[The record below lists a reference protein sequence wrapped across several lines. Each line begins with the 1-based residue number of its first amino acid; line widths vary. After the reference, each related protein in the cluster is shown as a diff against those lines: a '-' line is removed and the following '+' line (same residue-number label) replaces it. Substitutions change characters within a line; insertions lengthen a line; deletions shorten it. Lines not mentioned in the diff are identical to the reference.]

1 MRVSADDRAR
11 AASTWLRLALLALLL
26 GSFALRLHELTRQDI
41 WWDEAR
47 NIDVA
52 LRPFLQIATA
62 PELDIQP
69 PVYYWLLHGWSAP
82 FAVVVGQPPALLA
95 FFTRLLSVAAGVA
108 GVALLMALGR
118 RVGGVTAG
126 ALAVAIGAFSPFW
139 LAESQEARM
148 YTTGF
153 ALLTAA
159 AVLFLDQLARR
170 RNAEQTAGMTAPQ
183 TTKTLRSFAP
193 SRKLFSHQRI
203 FSKPSVI
210 FVCFAAAAL
219 LTHYNAVFVLAA
231 WFGWWG
237 VWALLQPERWR
248 QMSAVIV
255 HGLLLAL
262 LAAPI
267 TPIALRQIPDYENP
281 NIAIVS
287 AADYLRLNAQAYL
300 GGYAYDP
307 ALLGGF
313 ADVWLWGALAV
324 AGIGLLVGG
333 VKRGGWG
340 LESGDWGIGRHGGQ
354 QKPSAGKDAP
364 ISNLQSLNLS
374 ISSSLL
380 FILTWLLGGLALYY
394 VAVLDRNAFNV
405 RYASFVT
412 PALYTLI
419 AVGLAG
425 FGRWRRPLPYLLL
438 IGLLAGSV
446 QAVRA
451 DLYDSRFDREHIA
464 EVTAWLRENTAPG
477 DIILV
482 DQKYPFGFYYQPYTV
497 ADATLPPPEDDRP
510 PAHYLFVDINTLDQ
524 RLTELAG
531 TARRVFWVQWFESDT
546 DPRHAVHFLL
556 NKHGRH
562 AGQQWFQGYSLDW
575 WELTPPTDFELAPAL
590 TPLTLQFDQAVQ
602 VVERSLPAAPL
613 RPGAPLPV
621 ALRWQRVPGGA
632 VDRPLKARVA
642 LYDEAGNRL
651 AQGDERLLNDR
662 HRAPDQWSPED
673 RPLNVYSLNVP
684 AELAPGRYSVRV
696 LVYDAESLAPLTWID
711 AAGNPAGIEPEVG
724 TVEVGG

>member
-1 MRVSADDRAR
+1 MRVSAERRAD

-26 GSFALRLHELTRQDI
+26 GAFALRLHELTRQDI

-52 LRPFLQIATA
+52 LRPFLEIATA

-82 FAVVVGQPPALLA
+82 FGVAVGQQPALLA
-95 FFTRLLSVAAGVA
+95 FFTRLLSVFAGVA
-108 GVALLMALGR
+108 GVALLMAFGR
-118 RVGGVTAG
+118 RVGGVTTG
-126 ALAVAIGAFSPFW
+126 LLATAIGALSAYW

-148 YTTGF
+148 YTVGF

-170 RNAEQTAGMTAPQ
+170 AAAPR
-183 TTKTLRSFAP
+183 L
-193 SRKLFSHQRI
+193 
-203 FSKPSVI
+203 FSKPSVF
-210 FVCFAAAAL
+210 FVLFAAAAL

-237 VWALLQPERWR
+237 VWALLRRNRWR
-248 QMSAVIV
+248 ALGAVLA
-255 HGLLLAL
+255 HGMLLGLLV
-262 LAAPI
+262 APVA
-267 TPIALRQIPDYENP
+267 PIALRQIPDYANP
-281 NIAIVS
+281 NIAIVTVT
-287 AADYLRLNAQAYL
+287 DYLRLNWQAYL

-313 ADVWLWGALAV
+313 ADAWLWGVLGV
-324 AGIGLLVGG
+324 AIVGIVVG
-333 VKRGGWG
+333 VS
-340 LESGDWGIGRHGGQ
+340 LGDWRLEIGEEDGERGRLHNSQ
-354 QKPSAGKDAP
+354 FTIHNSQLRICLPV
-364 ISNLQSLNLS
+364 SLS
-374 ISSSLL
+374 PLL
-380 FILTWLLGGLALYY
+380 FTLTWLLGGLALYY

-412 PALYTLI
+412 PAIYTLI
-419 AVGLAG
+419 AVELAG
-425 FGRWRRPLPYLLL
+425 FGRWWKPLPYLLL
-438 IGLLAGSV
+438 VGLSVGLATT
-446 QAVRA
+446 AHA

-477 DIILV
+477 DVILV
-482 DQKYPFGFYYQPYTV
+482 DQKYPFGFYYQPYTL
-497 ADATLPPPEDDRP
+497 DPDTPPLDDTSP
-510 PAHYLFVDINTLDQ
+510 PASYLFVDINTLDQ

-531 TARRVFWVQWFESDT
+531 QARRVFWVQWFESDT

-556 NKHGRH
+556 DKYGRH

-575 WELTPPTDFELAPAL
+575 WELTPPTTFALAPAL
-590 TPLTLQFDQAVQ
+590 TPLMLQFDQAVQ
-602 VVERSLPAAPL
+602 VVEASLPATPL
-613 RPGAPLPV
+613 QPDDPLPV

-662 HRAPDQWSPED
+662 HRAPEQWQPDD
-673 RPLNVYSLNVP
+673 RPLNVYRLRVP
-684 AELAPGRYSVRV
+684 ADLAPGRYSVRV
-696 LVYDAESLAPLTWID
+696 LVYDADSLEPLTWID

-724 TVEVGG
+724 LVEVDE